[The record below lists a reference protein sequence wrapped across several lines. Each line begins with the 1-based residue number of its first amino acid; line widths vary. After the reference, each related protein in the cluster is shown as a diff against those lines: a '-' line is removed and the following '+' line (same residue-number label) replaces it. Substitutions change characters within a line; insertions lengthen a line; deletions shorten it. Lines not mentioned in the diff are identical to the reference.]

1 MCPISMRQSGLDWS
15 RFMRQLLLA
24 VSLAYALA
32 IPVLASGGD
41 SEKPKSAVPEELTD
55 AWERLQRALND
66 WSGRI
71 RDRFG
76 TRDSREERP
85 QITQILSYRDYLG
98 LSAEQVKK
106 LEQLRDNFQR
116 QSIRTDADLKIVELD
131 IAALLDSPTVD
142 IAKVEAKIH
151 EAEKLR
157 ADLRIARV
165 RIIEQAKSVLTAEQR
180 KKFLETAESRSA
192 RPPRSGQNPSA
203 TEKEQPSR

>member
-1 MCPISMRQSGLDWS
+1 MRK
-15 RFMRQLLLA
+15 FLLA
-24 VSLAYALA
+24 VTLAYVIAL
-32 IPVLASGGD
+32 PVAASGG
-41 SEKPKSAVPEELTD
+41 EAEIPKSAVPEELTE
-55 AWERLQRALND
+55 AWERLQRALQD

-71 RDRFG
+71 RERFG
-76 TRDSREERP
+76 AKDSREDRP
-85 QITQILSYRDYLG
+85 TITQILSYRDYLS
-98 LSAEQVKK
+98 LTAEQVKK
-106 LEQLRDNFQR
+106 LEQVRDHFQR

-131 IAALLDSPTVD
+131 IASLLDSPTVD
-142 IAKVEAKIH
+142 VAKVEAKIR